1 MSDSKLISYKKISP
15 NRTVNRDHK
24 IDTITIHC
32 MAGDMSVEG
41 CGEWFSKTSTGASSN
56 YGIGSDG
63 RIGLYCPEK
72 DRSWCS
78 SSRSNDMRAVTIEVA
93 NCKNSRGGYD
103 ADWPVS
109 DKAYNSLINLVADI
123 CKRNNI
129 KKLLWKNDRS
139 LIGQVDKQNMTLH
152 MWFKNKDC
160 PGKYLHSHMGD
171 IAEKVN
177 AKLGHSTTEKTK
189 IKPKENYT
197 LHEFRQDVMDV
208 LDIHDINKAFKK
220 TPTISAKTNRRHKLV
235 KYIQK
240 YLNNK
245 GYDMGEVDGIAGTKF
260 TSAIKQYQMLNDCIA
275 DGIISAHN
283 KTWKKLLGVK

>member
-93 NCKNSRGGYD
+93 NCKN
-103 ADWPVS
+103 
-109 DKAYNSLINLVADI
+109 
-123 CKRNNI
+123 
-129 KKLLWKNDRS
+129 
-139 LIGQVDKQNMTLH
+139 
-152 MWFKNKDC
+152 
-160 PGKYLHSHMGD
+160 
-171 IAEKVN
+171 
-177 AKLGHSTTEKTK
+177 
-189 IKPKENYT
+189 
-197 LHEFRQDVMDV
+197 
-208 LDIHDINKAFKK
+208 
-220 TPTISAKTNRRHKLV
+220 
-235 KYIQK
+235 
-240 YLNNK
+240 
-245 GYDMGEVDGIAGTKF
+245 
-260 TSAIKQYQMLNDCIA
+260 
-275 DGIISAHN
+275 
-283 KTWKKLLGVK
+283 

>member
-1 MSDSKLISYKKISP
+1 MSNSKLISYTKISP
-15 NRTVNRDHK
+15 NRTVNRDRK

-41 CGEWFSKTSTGASSN
+41 CGQWFSKTSTGASSN

-93 NCKNSRGGYD
+93 NCKNSKGGYD

-109 DKAYNSLINLVADI
+109 DKAYNSLIELVVDI

-129 KKLLWKNDRS
+129 KKLLWKDDQS

-171 IAEKVN
+171 IADKVN
-177 AKLGHSTTEKTK
+177 AKLGVKSSYKVTSKSNNK
-189 IKPKENYT
+189 YSLND
-197 LHEFRQDVMDV
+197 FRKDVMKV
-208 LDIHDINKAFKK
+208 LDVSDVNVAFKK

-240 YLNNK
+240 YLKDK
-245 GYDMGEVDGIAGTKF
+245 GYSIGEIDGIAGSKF
-260 TSAIKQYQMLNDCIA
+260 TDSVKNYQLKNDCVA

-283 KTWKKLLGVK
+283 KTWKKLLGV

>member
-1 MSDSKLISYKKISP
+1 MSNSPLVSYTRISP
-15 NRTVNRDHK
+15 NKNSPRNHK
-24 IDTITIHC
+24 IDTITIHIVVGQLT
-32 MAGDMSVEG
+32 AVEIANLSHFVNYDG
-41 CGEWFSKTSTGASSN
+41 VHGASCN
-56 YGIGSDG
+56 YAIGRDG
-63 RIGLYCPEK
+63 DIALIVDEG

-78 SSRSNDMRAVTIEVA
+78 SNAENDHRAITIECA
-93 NCKNSRGGYD
+93 
-103 ADWPVS
+103 S
-109 DKAYNSLINLVADI
+109 DTTPPYQINNKVYKSLIDLCADI
-123 CKRNNI
+123 CKRNDI
-129 KKLLWKNDRS
+129 KELKWKADKS

-177 AKLGHSTTEKTK
+177 AKLGCSTTKKST

-197 LHEFRQDVMDV
+197 LHEFRQDVMNILDV
-208 LDIHDINKAFKK
+208 DDINKAFKK

-240 YLNNK
+240 YLKNK
-245 GYDMGEVDGIAGTKF
+245 GYDIGEVDGIAGTKF
-260 TSAIKQYQMLNDCIA
+260 TSAIKQYQMLNDCFT